1 MGCLAMNVSKMS
13 LSFSPCIGNLRSFI
27 DFSFYGERDIM
38 EKILKW
44 MDSRRKSG
52 KIGGG
57 VMLWAWQPLKI
68 LLVSA
73 WVEPAGPSLNKP
85 SRGWGRF

>member
-1 MGCLAMNVSKMS
+1 MNVSKMS
-13 LSFSPCIGNLRSFI
+13 LSFSPCIGNLRRFI

-52 KIGGG
+52 KTGPERGI
-57 VMLWAWQPLKI
+57 I
-68 LLVSA
+68 L
-73 WVEPAGPSLNKP
+73 
-85 SRGWGRF
+85 

>member
-1 MGCLAMNVSKMS
+1 MS
-13 LSFSPCIGNLRSFI
+13 LSLFPCIGNLRRFI

-52 KIGGG
+52 KAGGG
-57 VMLWAWQPLKI
+57 RHALGMTAPKNPFSFRLSRTSGPI
-68 LLVSA
+68 L
-73 WVEPAGPSLNKP
+73 E
-85 SRGWGRF
+85 